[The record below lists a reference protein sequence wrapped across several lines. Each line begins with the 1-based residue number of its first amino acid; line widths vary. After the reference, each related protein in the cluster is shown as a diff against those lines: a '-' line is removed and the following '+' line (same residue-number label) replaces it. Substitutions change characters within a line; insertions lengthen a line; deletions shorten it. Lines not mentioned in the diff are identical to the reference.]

1 MLPPPSA
8 PLAEKTHSSPS
19 AGNDVSSA
27 KIGKPELTGLAQ
39 ANKDDGLLAVD
50 TSPRQRSSSMTQ
62 TVEAMTSLMST
73 SPTTQSASLLLETSP
88 LQLEILDNEIR
99 NLQAFVSNQL
109 FKQRI
114 PLFILN
120 FFFKAAVWRTVFIH
134 FFAALAS
141 YFALG

>member
-120 FFFKAAVWRTVFIH
+120 FFLRLRFGGQFSFIS
-134 FFAALAS
+134 LPR
-141 YFALG
+141 